1 MEQTNDL
8 ILDNLLEVEKQAK
21 EIITRDLEDSQ
32 NEAYNSFYNLWKNQN
47 REEHENLM
55 IEELKGNI
63 GKYWLE
69 EKYNN
74 DIDKSFNMIYF
85 EHGGLYGGELEA
97 FAVDFDDSDRKLS
110 EFEIDDHQMEYLDT
124 ISCLPAFVSP
134 TLYHL
139 TENIQGE
146 EDNFEDFRDVNNIY
160 ELFEATALVETNK
173 LFKRADNENVFEK
186 LNLKKPFY
194 LVVAEHDAGAPKLI
208 YVIE

>member
-146 EDNFEDFRDVNNIY
+146 EDSFEDFRDVNNIY
-160 ELFEATALVETNK
+160 ELFEATALVEMNK